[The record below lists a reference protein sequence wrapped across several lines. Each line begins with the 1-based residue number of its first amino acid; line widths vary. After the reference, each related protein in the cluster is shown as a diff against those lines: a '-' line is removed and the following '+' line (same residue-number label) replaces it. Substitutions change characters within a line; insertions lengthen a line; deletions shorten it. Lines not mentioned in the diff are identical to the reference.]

1 MVKYCN
7 CNPSKRF
14 EEKFD
19 GNYFSHLVNAK
30 EIIEN
35 SRGIFG
41 CMPQVIKDLGREK
54 KSGICFFK
62 DNCKIK
68 ESRTELIVM

>member
-35 SRGIFG
+35 CRGIFG
-41 CMPQVIKDLGREK
+41 CMP
-54 KSGICFFK
+54 
-62 DNCKIK
+62 
-68 ESRTELIVM
+68 